1 MLFRSPPLRRATEV
15 ALLAAIAAGAAACN
29 SQTTTT
35 TGTTDDSDSSTVA
48 LIVRPA
54 DFLGDTPC
62 SAAPGAMRSYVAT
75 LTDRT
80 DPDVPF
86 TFPSSLPTACSQ
98 GVRFDDITAG
108 HSYSVQIDGYE
119 AFSDEIGPPG
129 WVRTSGDQQ
138 GTIDYKALRSGARR
152 MTAADGT
159 SVAPRWVGACGEG
172 AEPRTIAA
180 ATGTTAITAC
190 DSLVDTAPGS
200 TGTFVQ
206 VAPQDAL
213 GTLRCAKDADPGEPA
228 VASFDLAPQNGL
240 PGKIGIPCVDP
251 PFVQTYPEVP
261 DAPGVQL
268 VPGTRVDFL
277 VDAHADPNGPVV
289 WGATCSV
296 LVEEG
301 LTVRAACS
309 PLSDRGSL
317 RIDVA
322 SLLDL
327 VGVACSGDIT
337 QYDAKLLTGDVMLA
351 QQGLSC
357 TKDATFGP
365 LAPGDYAA
373 DVALLG
379 KDGAPLFTFACAA
392 AVAPGRAAT
401 ADCTLQ

>member
-15 ALLAAIAAGAAACN
+15 ALLAAIAAGAAACQ
-29 SQTTTT
+29 SQTSTT

-62 SAAPGAMRSYVAT
+62 SAAPGAMRSYVVT

-86 TFPSSLPTACSQ
+86 TFPSSLPTSCSQ

-119 AFSDEIGPPG
+119 AFADEIGPPG
-129 WVRTSGDQQ
+129 WVRTSGDQE
-138 GTIDYKALRSGARR
+138 GEIDYKALRSGARR

-190 DSLVDTAPGS
+190 DPLVDTAPGS
-200 TGTFVQ
+200 TGTSVQ

-213 GTLRCAKDADPGEPA
+213 GTLRCAKGAAPGEPA

-240 PGKIGIPCVDP
+240 PGLLGIPCQTDP
-251 PFVQTYPEVP
+251 DEPFVQTYS
-261 DAPGVQL
+261 GGQL
-268 VPGTRVDFL
+268 VPGTSVDFL

-322 SLLDL
+322 ALLDL

-337 QYDAKLLTGDVMLA
+337 QYDAKLLTGDAMLA

-357 TKDATFGP
+357 TEDATFGP

-379 KDGAPLFTFACAA
+379 TDGAPLFTFACAA
-392 AVAPGRAAT
+392 AVEPGRAAT
-401 ADCTLQ
+401 ADCTLL